1 MTDGEGQM
9 KDPDWWRRAVV
20 YQIYPRSFANAN
32 ADGIGDLAGITSR
45 IPYLAG
51 LGVDALW
58 LSPFYPSALADG
70 GYDIDDYRNVHPA
83 VGTLRDFD
91 ELAATA
97 HAAGLRIIV
106 DIVPNHSSDR
116 HPWFVEALASPPG
129 SPARARYHFLDGE
142 GPDGS
147 QPPSDWEAFFGGSA
161 WTRVADGQWY
171 LHLYTPQQPDL
182 NWDNPEVRQDF
193 LTTLEF
199 WADRGVDGFRI
210 DVAHRLAKDLTR
222 PLPSHVEMT
231 GDPPLDG
238 SHRFYDRD
246 EVHEISEEFRA
257 VITGHLREARV
268 TASAQTWV
276 FSNHDVVRHAT
287 RYGLP
292 NGTDLAAWLMTD
304 GTQPP
309 EDIPIGLS
317 RARAATLLALALPG
331 STYLY
336 QGEELGLR
344 EVATIPRDRL
354 QDPMWERT
362 GRRVKGRD
370 GCRVPLPWTTGGPSF
385 GFGDH
390 DAHLPQPDW
399 FKDYAVETQDEDR
412 GSTLNLYRRALRLR
426 RTLLRDNPGAT
437 FEWTAGPPEV
447 LQFCVGTWTN
457 VTNFGATAATLPA
470 GTIVLSSGALASDRR
485 LPPDTTAWIT
495 DSS

>member
-1 MTDGEGQM
+1 
-9 KDPDWWRRAVV
+9 
-20 YQIYPRSFANAN
+20 
-32 ADGIGDLAGITSR
+32 
-45 IPYLAG
+45 
-51 LGVDALW
+51 
-58 LSPFYPSALADG
+58 
-70 GYDIDDYRNVHPA
+70 
-83 VGTLRDFD
+83 
-91 ELAATA
+91 
-97 HAAGLRIIV
+97 
-106 DIVPNHSSDR
+106 
-116 HPWFVEALASPPG
+116 
-129 SPARARYHFLDGE
+129 
-142 GPDGS
+142 
-147 QPPSDWEAFFGGSA
+147 
-161 WTRVADGQWY
+161 VADGQWY

-222 PLPSHVEMT
+222 PLPSYVEMT

-246 EVHEISEEFRA
+246 EVHEIYAEWRKLFNTYDPPRMAVAEAWVPAERRRRYASPEGLGQAFNFDLLQASWLAEEFRA
-257 VITGHLREARV
+257 VITGNLREARV

-276 FSNHDVVRHAT
+276 FSNHDVVRHAM

-344 EVATIPRDRL
+344 EMATIPHDRL

-370 GCRVPLPWTTGGPSF
+370 GCRVPLPWTTDGPSF
-385 GFGDH
+385 GFGNH

-399 FKDYAVETQDEDR
+399 FKDYAVET
-412 GSTLNLYRRALRLR
+412 
-426 RTLLRDNPGAT
+426 
-437 FEWTAGPPEV
+437 
-447 LQFCVGTWTN
+447 
-457 VTNFGATAATLPA
+457 
-470 GTIVLSSGALASDRR
+470 
-485 LPPDTTAWIT
+485 
-495 DSS
+495 